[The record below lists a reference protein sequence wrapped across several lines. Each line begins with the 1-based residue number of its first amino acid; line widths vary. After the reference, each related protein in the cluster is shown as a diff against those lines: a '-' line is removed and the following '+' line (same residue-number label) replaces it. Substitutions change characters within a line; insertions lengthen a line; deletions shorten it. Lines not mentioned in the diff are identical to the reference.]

1 MASVKD
7 VATYSGLGKTTVSR
21 YLNKNGYVSKK
32 SAAKIEKAITALGYR
47 PNSLGRNLKY
57 NRSNTIAICVPMVSH
72 PFFAKMI
79 QAVEN
84 EAYRNGYKLL
94 VTDSDNKRE
103 REEAF
108 IDLVLQNQVDGII
121 FVTHNKYET
130 FDDTLPVVTIDRSFG
145 ENVPCVTSD
154 NYEATYQ
161 ALSYLHGLGMRK
173 IGFIGGRPSVR
184 SEVLRRYHAYEDFIK
199 EHGLNDLAYYIDSRH
214 GEEHAK
220 ASEYIQIHP
229 DVEAIITTSDAY
241 GFACYRALGY
251 DGKGEHKVKIITYDG
266 IMNDWIQQPTF
277 TAIRQDIEAMA
288 KTVVSVLISQIK
300 KEKVASKYIVK
311 TNFIKGETA

>member
-7 VATYSGLGKTTVSR
+7 VAAHSGLGKTTVSR

-32 SAAKIEKAITALGYR
+32 SAAKIEKSIEELGYR
-47 PNSLGRNLKY
+47 PNFLGRNLKY

-130 FDDTLPVVTIDRSFG
+130 FDETLPAVTIDRSFG
-145 ENVPCVTSD
+145 TSIPCITSD
-154 NYEATYQ
+154 NYEASYQ
-161 ALSYLHGLGMRK
+161 ALEYLYNLGLRK

-184 SEVLRRYHAYEDFIK
+184 SEVVHRYHAYSDFIK
-199 EHGLNDLAYYIDSRH
+199 EKGLEDYSYYVESRH
-214 GEEHAK
+214 GEEHSK
-220 ASEYIQIHP
+220 AREYLRKFP
-229 DVEAIITTSDAY
+229 DIEAIFTTSDAY

-251 DGKGEHKVKIITYDG
+251 DGQGTKKVKIITYDG

-277 TAIRQDIEAMA
+277 TSIRQDIDAMA
-288 KTVVSVLISQIK
+288 KMVLSVLVKKIK
-300 KEKVASKYIVK
+300 KEKVDSKYIVK
-311 TNFIKGETA
+311 TSFIKGETA

>member
-7 VATYSGLGKTTVSR
+7 VAARSGLGKTTVSR
-21 YLNKNGYVSKK
+21 YLNKNGYISKK
-32 SAAKIEKAITALGYR
+32 SAAKIEKAIGELGYR

-57 NRSNTIAICVPMVSH
+57 KRSNTIAICVPVVSH

-94 VTDSDNKRE
+94 VTDSDNQRE

-108 IDLVLQNQVDGII
+108 IELVLQNQVDGII

-145 ENVPCVTSD
+145 TNVPCVTSD
-154 NYEATYQ
+154 NYEATYA
-161 ALSYLHGLGMRK
+161 ALEYLLSLGIKK
-173 IGFIGGRPSVR
+173 IGFIGGRPTVR
-184 SEVLRRYHAYEDFIK
+184 SEVLQRYHAYADFIK
-199 EHGLNDLAYYIDSRH
+199 EHNLEDYSFYVDSRH

-220 ASEYIQIHP
+220 ASEFVKSRP
-229 DVEAIITTSDAY
+229 DLEGIVTSSDAY
-241 GFACYRALGY
+241 AFACYRALGY
-251 DGKGEHKVKIITYDG
+251 DGKTEHKVKIISYDG
-266 IMNDWIQQPTF
+266 IMNDWIQHPTF
-277 TAIRQDIEAMA
+277 TAVRQDIEAMA
-288 KTVVSVLISQIK
+288 RTVVAVLIKQIK
-300 KEKVASKYIVK
+300 KEPVESKYIVK
-311 TNFIKGETA
+311 TRFVKGDTA

>member
-7 VATYSGLGKTTVSR
+7 VAAHSGLGKTTVSR
-21 YLNKNGYVSKK
+21 YINKKGYVSKK
-32 SAAKIEKAITALGYR
+32 AAKKIEESIQALGYR

-130 FDDTLPVVTIDRSFG
+130 FDATLPVVTIDRSFG
-145 ENVPCVTSD
+145 TDVPCVTSD

-161 ALSYLHGLGMRK
+161 ALLYLYQLGLRK
-173 IGFIGGRPSVR
+173 IGFIGGRPSVT
-184 SEVLRRYHAYEDFIK
+184 SEVLHRYHAYLDFV
-199 EHGLNDLAYYIDSRH
+199 HDYQLVDRSSYVDSRH

-220 ASEYIQIHP
+220 ASDYIRLHP
-229 DVEAIITTSDAY
+229 DLEAIITSSDAY

-251 DGKGEHKVKIITYDG
+251 DGKKEHPVKIITYDG

-277 TAIRQDIEAMA
+277 TTIKQDIDQMA
-288 KTVVSVLISQIK
+288 KTVVKVLIERINKQPV
-300 KEKVASKYIVK
+300 ESKYIIK
-311 TNFIKGETA
+311 TSFVRGETA